1 MTRSRMRNATARGNV
16 PDAPMNDS
24 VPAGRRLERAAL
36 ERVVLRAAQLQ
47 AGSRELEDGLTE
59 DDVLKLGADVGIPA
73 PYLRQALMEER
84 MRAAQPAE
92 SSVAGWL
99 AGPRYVVAERAV
111 PLTNERVMQ
120 ALEHWM
126 ADGEL
131 LTVRRRHADQ
141 TTWEPRRGTIASLKR
156 SFRVGGRN
164 YQLAQ
169 AREVAAQASAVDTQ
183 RAYVRLAADVG
194 NTRGR
199 RIGGAAALAAL
210 GAAAAGL
217 MLAFGVAPLVAILA
231 LPAASLGALGVARRH
246 QREAAQVQ
254 VALEQVLDRLEHGE
268 IQIPSKTPKGPPP
281 ALEWIA
287 GEIRRTL
294 RP

>member
-1 MTRSRMRNATARGNV
+1 MS
-16 PDAPMNDS
+16 DS

-59 DDVLKLGADVGIPA
+59 DDVLKLGEDVGIPA

-84 MRAAQPAE
+84 MRAAQPVE
-92 SSVAGWL
+92 SGVAGWL
-99 AGPRYVVAERAV
+99 AGPRYVAAERVV

-120 ALEHWM
+120 LLEHWM

-131 LTVRRRHADQ
+131 LTVRRRHGDQ

-164 YQLAQ
+164 YQLSQ
-169 AREVAAQASAVDTQ
+169 AREVAAQASAVDTD

-199 RIGGAAALAAL
+199 RIGQAAAIATMGAGATGLLLAL
-210 GAAAAGL
+210 GI
-217 MLAFGVAPLVAILA
+217 APLMAVLA
-231 LPAASLGALGVARRH
+231 LPAASLGALAIARRH
-246 QREAAQVQ
+246 KREAAQVQ
-254 VALEQVLDRLEHGE
+254 VGLEQVLDRLEHGE
-268 IQIPSKTPKGPPP
+268 IQIPSRTPKSGPP

>member
-1 MTRSRMRNATARGNV
+1 MT
-16 PDAPMNDS
+16 DS
-24 VPAGRRLERAAL
+24 VPAGQRLERAAL

-59 DDVLKLGADVGIPA
+59 DDVLRLGADVGIPA

-84 MRAAQPAE
+84 MRAAMPAE
-92 SSVAGWL
+92 SGVAAWL
-99 AGPRYVVAERAV
+99 AGPRYVVAERVV
-111 PLTNERVMQ
+111 PTTNERAMK

-131 LTVRRRHADQ
+131 LAVRRRHADQ
-141 TTWEPRRGTIASLKR
+141 TTWEPRRGTMASLKR
-156 SFRVGGRN
+156 SFRLGGRD

-169 AREVAAQASAVDTQ
+169 AREVAAQASAVDTH

-199 RIGGAAALAAL
+199 RIGRAAILATL
-210 GAAAAGL
+210 GAGATGL
-217 MLAFGVAPLVAILA
+217 LVALGVAPLMAVLA
-231 LPAASLGALGVARRH
+231 LPVAGLGALGVARRH

-268 IQIPSKTPKGPPP
+268 IQIPSKTPKSGPP